1 MLQLYNLTLEQVA
14 TLNVLWQLDSVEDVL
29 RYRSSQPR
37 KIQQQID
44 TLLEMVRLQSIDD
57 VIDDQPLVLDTA
69 QEMLVKIIEKNY

>member
-1 MLQLYNLTLEQVA
+1 MLIIRDLTEAQVA
-14 TLNVLWQLDSVEDVL
+14 TLNVLWQLDSVDDVL

-44 TLLEMVRLQSIDD
+44 TLMEMVRLQSIDD

>member
-44 TLLEMVRLQSIDD
+44 TLLEMVRLQTIDD